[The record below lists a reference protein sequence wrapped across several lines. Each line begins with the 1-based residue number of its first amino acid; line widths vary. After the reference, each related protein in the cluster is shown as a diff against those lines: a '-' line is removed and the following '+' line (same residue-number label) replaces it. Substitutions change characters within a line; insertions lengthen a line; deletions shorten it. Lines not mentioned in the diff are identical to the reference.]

1 MYVLN
6 LNKLT
11 LYVNAVSNSL
21 NFVDTLRHR
30 LFACAL
36 TMDPHR
42 CIRHMVAISS
52 RVHRTKKYIRT
63 TTMGESSIKNK
74 SKWQNMVCETI
85 KVFKNIIIKRTKGE
99 YVDSSNRS
107 VFEIKFLI
115 NRVTAYTPG
124 MGLVNVV
131 AAFFFNLFRALP

>member
-1 MYVLN
+1 
-6 LNKLT
+6 
-11 LYVNAVSNSL
+11 
-21 NFVDTLRHR
+21 
-30 LFACAL
+30 
-36 TMDPHR
+36 
-42 CIRHMVAISS
+42 
-52 RVHRTKKYIRT
+52 
-63 TTMGESSIKNK
+63 
-74 SKWQNMVCETI
+74 MVCETI

-124 MGLVNVV
+124 VGLVNVV